1 MGDQTDAER
10 KASDRRMEW
19 AKLAAT
25 LADTAARVLDLIL
38 RR

>member
-10 KASDRRMEW
+10 RERDHRMEW

-25 LADTAARVLDLIL
+25 LADAAARVLDLVF

>member
-1 MGDQTDAER
+1 MGDQTGAEGR
-10 KASDRRMEW
+10 TPDRRMEW

-25 LADTAARVLDLIL
+25 LADAAARVLDLIL

>member
-1 MGDQTDAER
+1 MGDQTDTGRTAP
-10 KASDRRMEW
+10 DRRMEW